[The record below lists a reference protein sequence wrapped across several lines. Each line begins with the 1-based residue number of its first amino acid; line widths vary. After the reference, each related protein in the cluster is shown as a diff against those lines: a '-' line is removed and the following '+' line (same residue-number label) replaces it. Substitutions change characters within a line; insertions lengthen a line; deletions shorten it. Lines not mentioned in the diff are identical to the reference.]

1 NGSTS
6 LSFTITNPGGNA
18 AALTGVGFTDTFPAG
33 IVVATPSGLTSSCNG
48 SISAAVG
55 SNHVTLSNATLAQNA
70 SCTFS
75 VNVRGSFPGD
85 FTNTTGAVT
94 SANGGSGNTA
104 SANLSVTSP
113 PAIAKAFGAATIP
126 INGTTT

>member
-1 NGSTS
+1 GTGQAASASILVLLPPSISKSFGAPRIPMNGSTS

-48 SISAAVG
+48 SISAAGG

-94 SANGGSGNTA
+94 SA
-104 SANLSVTSP
+104 
-113 PAIAKAFGAATIP
+113 
-126 INGTTT
+126 